1 MGVLRVLHPVL
12 LPEHRAAV
20 VAVKRRFPVKA
31 AYFQTK
37 GGLKIEGLNLC
48 SDALKE

>member
-1 MGVLRVLHPVL
+1 MLSILHAVLS
-12 LPEHRAAV
+12 PEHRAAV
-20 VAVKRRFPVKA
+20 VAVKRRLPVKA

-37 GGLKIEGLNLC
+37 GGLKVEGLNLC